1 MTPGEFRIHLR
12 AALSE
17 CKRTRG
23 DSQEHLKACYDD
35 CMQTPQEDW
44 EWWVSYFQNEAKRYD
59 GILEAC
65 DLPRPSASDGGSA
78 DTISALATDI
88 NIAKD
93 AARQGA
99 T

>member
-44 EWWVSYFQNEAKRYD
+44 EWWLLYFQGEAKRYD
-59 GILEAC
+59 GILKAC
-65 DLPRPSASDGGSA
+65 DLPRPSVSDGDSA
-78 DTISALATDI
+78 ATISATQIGIRNA
-88 NIAKD
+88 ND